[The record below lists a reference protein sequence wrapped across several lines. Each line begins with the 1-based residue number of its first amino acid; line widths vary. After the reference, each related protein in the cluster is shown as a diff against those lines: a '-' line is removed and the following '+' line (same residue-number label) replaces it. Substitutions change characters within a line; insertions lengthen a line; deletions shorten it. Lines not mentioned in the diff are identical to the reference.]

1 MTLPKIVSLVALA
14 VLSLAGRA
22 DAQSTANQVLPGTL
36 SQSGCPSGQAPCFS
50 PISSANPLSVL
61 DSAVLAAITASAI
74 TPPLSVKGV
83 AGTDGST
90 TVTAGGT
97 AQNLFSGATPANGF
111 AVCNPDASEVLWVS
125 DTTTA
130 AANATGSVMVPAGG
144 SACYSVGVG
153 PGRRPI
159 QAVSVYGATT
169 GHKITASSW

>member
-1 MTLPKIVSLVALA
+1 MRITFGIAATIVAAAMIWTHSASAQVKVVTNCNTQSITAANSGVTYMDQQGNLC
-14 VLSLAGRA
+14 SK
-22 DAQSTANQVLPGTL
+22 DA
-36 SQSGCPSGQAPCFS
+36 
-50 PISSANPLSVL
+50 
-61 DSAVLAAITASAI
+61 AVLAAITSSAI

-83 AGTDGST
+83 AGADGST

-130 AANATGSVMVPAGG
+130 AANAAGSVMVPAGG